1 MIRHTWRWR
10 QSYSLLG
17 AGLLTAALTVAVQAQ
32 NSEKT
37 TNNSTETAKPAE
49 LILYVPTNA
58 EVWFDDDKTTQTGP
72 VRIYETPALRPG
84 RDFEYKIKIR
94 WKQGADTI
102 ERDHP
107 VTIRAGDEI
116 TLHFTKPQTSKK
128 WLHYHVPSGTAW
140 ESAPDWS
147 NTISVNAANWRVFPA
162 SNFRNINRAGPPPAD
177 FDSRSW

>member
-10 QSYSLLG
+10 PSYTLLG
-17 AGLLTAALTVAVQAQ
+17 AALLTAALTVAVQAQ
-32 NSEKT
+32 KSEKP

-58 EVWFDDDKTTQTGP
+58 EVWFDEDKTTQTGP

-94 WKQGADTI
+94 WKQGADII
-102 ERDHP
+102 ERNHP

-116 TLHFTKPQTSKK
+116 TLHFTKTQTSKK
-128 WLHYHVPSGTAW
+128 WLYYHVPSGTAW
-140 ESAPDWS
+140 ESPPDWD
-147 NTISVNAANWRVFPA
+147 NPISVDAAKWRVFPA
-162 SNFRNINRAGPPPAD
+162 SNFASIYRAGPPPPD
-177 FDSRSW
+177 LDSRSW